1 MYNYDYEADVLLF
14 LRLAKYL
21 HSQNPAA
28 LEKILEMYVDF
39 DLAFLFELCE
49 SIIGKSAPMQ
59 CLIRKRN
66 VRLRSVL
73 SAIR

>member
-28 LEKILEMYVDF
+28 LEKILEMYADF

-49 SIIGKSAPMQ
+49 SISLL
-59 CLIRKRN
+59 C
-66 VRLRSVL
+66 
-73 SAIR
+73 